1 MLVECKI
8 VIACLGMPLLSLK
21 WKSSSQ
27 AGPEPAVLIVLAVA
41 CPREPDWAWLPKR
54 LPCGTAT
61 GVDVC

>member
-1 MLVECKI
+1 
-8 VIACLGMPLLSLK
+8 MPLLSLK

-27 AGPEPAVLIVLAVA
+27 TGRESVVLVVLAVA

-54 LPCGTAT
+54 LPFGTAT

>member
-1 MLVECKI
+1 
-8 VIACLGMPLLSLK
+8 MPLLSLK

-27 AGPEPAVLIVLAVA
+27 TGRESVVLVVLAVA

-54 LPCGTAT
+54 LPFGTAA